1 MALVEQRPAVV
12 SIVAACGAV
21 GLSRA
26 TLYRLRRPPAPTP
39 VPSGPR
45 APSPRRLS
53 DTERQRI
60 LDTLH
65 EPEFADQPPAE
76 VYATLLGRDVYV
88 GSIRTMYR
96 VLAEELA
103 TRLLRAG
110 LHAVPDDGL
119 AEHRG
124 REVLA
129 LLGAAGAP

>member
-65 EPEFADQPPAE
+65 EPGAI
-76 VYATLLGRDVYV
+76 
-88 GSIRTMYR
+88 SS
-96 VLAEELA
+96 
-103 TRLLRAG
+103 
-110 LHAVPDDGL
+110 
-119 AEHRG
+119 
-124 REVLA
+124 REVREA
-129 LLGAAGAP
+129 REARKQQQ